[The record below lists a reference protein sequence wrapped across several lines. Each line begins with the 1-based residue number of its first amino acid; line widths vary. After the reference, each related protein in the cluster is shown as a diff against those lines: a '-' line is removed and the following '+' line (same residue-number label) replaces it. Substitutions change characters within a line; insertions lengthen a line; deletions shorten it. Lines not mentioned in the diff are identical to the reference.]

1 MISLIALVSDAY
13 AQQQVSDT
21 LKFMN
26 DYRKF
31 VSFVVSQPSLTRPL
45 ADSLIARQDTL
56 MHQYRTIKPLL
67 NDLQVEEY
75 NNLKGRYTK
84 KLLEYRGDR
93 FTDSLEAAGDSIS
106 KTAGRAGKAGN
117 RNTPGTLSRN
127 APVRTVFY
135 HGAYAL

>member
-1 MISLIALVSDAY
+1 MKKVFLIVSMLVLMGEAY

-31 VSFVVSQPSLTRPL
+31 VSFVESRPSLTKPM

-56 MHQYRTIKPLL
+56 MHRYRILKPRLS
-67 NDLQVEEY
+67 NSQVEEY
-75 NNLKGRYTK
+75 NRLKGRYTK

-93 FTDSLEAAGDSIS
+93 FTEDLEATGDSIS
-106 KTAGRAGKAGN
+106 KVAGRAGKAIG
-117 RNTPGTLSRN
+117 GFFKGL
-127 APVRTVFY
+127 FE
-135 HGAYAL
+135 

>member
-1 MISLIALVSDAY
+1 MLMLMGEAY
-13 AQQQVSDT
+13 AQQPVSDT

-31 VSFVVSQPSLTRPL
+31 VSFVVSKPSLSRPL

-56 MHQYRTIKPLL
+56 MHQYRVLKPQL

-75 NNLKGRYTK
+75 NRLKGRYTK

-106 KTAGRAGKAGN
+106 KTAGRAGKAIG
-117 RNTPGTLSRN
+117 GFFKGL
-127 APVRTVFY
+127 FEQ
-135 HGAYAL
+135 

>member
-1 MISLIALVSDAY
+1 MKKVLIIVCMLVFIGEVY

-21 LKFMN
+21 MKFMN

-31 VSFVVSQPSLTRPL
+31 VSFVVAQPSLTRPM

-56 MHQYRTIKPLL
+56 MYQYRSLKPKL
-67 NDLQVEEY
+67 NDSQVEEY
-75 NNLKGRYTK
+75 NRLKGRYTK

-106 KTAGRAGKAGN
+106 KTAGRVGKAVGGFFKGMFE
-117 RNTPGTLSRN
+117 R
-127 APVRTVFY
+127 
-135 HGAYAL
+135 

>member
-1 MISLIALVSDAY
+1 MKKILIIVTVLMFMGEAY
-13 AQQQVSDT
+13 AQQQTSDT

-31 VSFVVSQPSLTRPL
+31 VSFVISQPSLTKPL

-56 MHQYRTIKPLL
+56 MHQYRTLKSQL

-75 NNLKGRYTK
+75 NRLKGRYTK

-93 FTDSLEAAGDSIS
+93 FTDSLEATGDSIS
-106 KTAGRAGKAGN
+106 KAAGRAGKAVG
-117 RNTPGTLSRN
+117 GFFKGL
-127 APVRTVFY
+127 FEQ
-135 HGAYAL
+135 

>member
-1 MISLIALVSDAY
+1 MKKVLIIFCMMLFMGEVY

-21 LKFMN
+21 LRFMN

-31 VSFVVSQPSLTRPL
+31 VSFVVSQPSLTKPV

-56 MHQYRTIKPLL
+56 MHQYRLLKPRL

-75 NNLKGRYTK
+75 NRLKGRYTK

-93 FTDSLEAAGDSIS
+93 FTDGLEATGDSIS
-106 KTAGRAGKAGN
+106 KAAGRAGKAVG
-117 RNTPGTLSRN
+117 GFFKGL
-127 APVRTVFY
+127 FE
-135 HGAYAL
+135 

>member
-1 MISLIALVSDAY
+1 MKKILTIVSMLMLMGEAY
-13 AQQQVSDT
+13 AQQPVSDT

-31 VSFVVSQPSLTRPL
+31 VSFVVSQPSLSRPV

-56 MHQYRTIKPLL
+56 MHQYRVLKPRL

-75 NNLKGRYTK
+75 NRLKGRYTK
-84 KLLEYRGDR
+84 KLLEYRGNR

-106 KTAGRAGKAGN
+106 KTAGRAGKAVG
-117 RNTPGTLSRN
+117 GFFKGL
-127 APVRTVFY
+127 FEQ
-135 HGAYAL
+135 

>member
-1 MISLIALVSDAY
+1 MKKVLIIVCMLVFIGEVY

-21 LKFMN
+21 MKFMN

-31 VSFVVSQPSLTRPL
+31 VSFVVAQPSLTRPM

-56 MHQYRTIKPLL
+56 MYQYRSLKPKL
-67 NDLQVEEY
+67 NDSQVEEY
-75 NNLKGRYTK
+75 NRLKGRYTK

-106 KTAGRAGKAGN
+106 KTAGRAGKAVG
-117 RNTPGTLSRN
+117 GFFKGL
-127 APVRTVFY
+127 FEQ
-135 HGAYAL
+135 

>member
-1 MISLIALVSDAY
+1 MKKVLIIVCMLVFIGDVY

-21 LKFMN
+21 MKFMN

-31 VSFVVSQPSLTRPL
+31 VSFVVAQPSLTRPM

-56 MHQYRTIKPLL
+56 MYQYRTLKPKL
-67 NDLQVEEY
+67 NDSQVEEY
-75 NNLKGRYTK
+75 NRLKGRYTK

-106 KTAGRAGKAGN
+106 KTAGRAGKAVG
-117 RNTPGTLSRN
+117 GFFKGL
-127 APVRTVFY
+127 FEQ
-135 HGAYAL
+135 

>member
-1 MISLIALVSDAY
+1 MKKVLIIVCMVVFIGEVY

-21 LKFMN
+21 MKFMN

-31 VSFVVSQPSLTRPL
+31 VSFVVAQPSLTRPM

-56 MHQYRTIKPLL
+56 MYQYRSLKPKL
-67 NDLQVEEY
+67 NDSQVEEY
-75 NNLKGRYTK
+75 NRLKGRYTK

-106 KTAGRAGKAGN
+106 KTAGRAGKAVG
-117 RNTPGTLSRN
+117 GFFKGL
-127 APVRTVFY
+127 FEQ
-135 HGAYAL
+135 

>member
-1 MISLIALVSDAY
+1 MKKILIIISLLTFMSKAY

-31 VSFVVSQPSLTRPL
+31 VSFVVSQPSLTRPI

-56 MHQYRTIKPLL
+56 MHQYRQIKPQL
-67 NDLQVEEY
+67 DDSQVEEY
-75 NNLKGRYTK
+75 NRLKGRYTK

-106 KTAGRAGKAGN
+106 KTAGRVGKAVGGFFKGMFE
-117 RNTPGTLSRN
+117 R
-127 APVRTVFY
+127 
-135 HGAYAL
+135 

>member
-1 MISLIALVSDAY
+1 MKKFLITISLMVFVSNSY

-31 VSFVVSQPSLTRPL
+31 VSFVVSQPSLTRPV

-56 MHQYRTIKPLL
+56 MHQYRTIKPQLS
-67 NDLQVEEY
+67 DLQVEEY
-75 NNLKGRYTK
+75 NRLKGRYTK

-106 KTAGRAGKAGN
+106 KTAGRAGKAVG
-117 RNTPGTLSRN
+117 GFFKGL
-127 APVRTVFY
+127 FEQ
-135 HGAYAL
+135 

>member
-1 MISLIALVSDAY
+1 MLVCVGDSF

-31 VSFVVSQPSLTRPL
+31 VSFVVSQPSLTKPL

-56 MHQYRTIKPLL
+56 MHQYRILKPRL

-75 NNLKGRYTK
+75 NRLKGRYTK

-93 FTDSLEAAGDSIS
+93 LTEGREATGDSIS
-106 KTAGRAGKAGN
+106 KAAGRAGKAVG
-117 RNTPGTLSRN
+117 GFFKGL
-127 APVRTVFY
+127 FEQ
-135 HGAYAL
+135 

>member
-1 MISLIALVSDAY
+1 MKKVIIMVSMLVFMGEAY

-31 VSFVVSQPSLTRPL
+31 VSFVESRPSLTKPM

-56 MHQYRTIKPLL
+56 MHRYRILKPRLS
-67 NDLQVEEY
+67 NSQVEEY
-75 NNLKGRYTK
+75 NRLKGRYTK

-93 FTDSLEAAGDSIS
+93 FTEDLEATGDSIS
-106 KTAGRAGKAGN
+106 KAAGRAGKAIG
-117 RNTPGTLSRN
+117 GFFKGL
-127 APVRTVFY
+127 FE
-135 HGAYAL
+135 

>member
-93 FTDSLEAAGDSIS
+93 FTDSLEAVGDSIS
-106 KTAGRAGKAGN
+106 KTAGRAGKAIG
-117 RNTPGTLSRN
+117 GFFKGL
-127 APVRTVFY
+127 FEQ
-135 HGAYAL
+135 

>member
-1 MISLIALVSDAY
+1 MKKILIIVSVLMFMGEAY
-13 AQQQVSDT
+13 AQQKTSDT

-31 VSFVVSQPSLTRPL
+31 VSFVVSQPSLSRPV

-56 MHQYRTIKPLL
+56 MHQYRVLKPRL

-75 NNLKGRYTK
+75 NRLKGRYTK

-93 FTDSLEAAGDSIS
+93 FTDSLEATGDSIS
-106 KTAGRAGKAGN
+106 KTAGRAGKAIG
-117 RNTPGTLSRN
+117 GFFKGL
-127 APVRTVFY
+127 FEQ
-135 HGAYAL
+135 